1 MNSASVQILILCAV
15 HTEQINAQ
23 MLLQILRLQFAIYS
37 LLWGIHKIGEIKMFG
52 KGMYSIEDCIAFY
65 WKIDLVY
72 KQILYVGS
80 AQYLQGTQMDSLKV
94 ILYVVQF

>member
-1 MNSASVQILILCAV
+1 
-15 HTEQINAQ
+15 
-23 MLLQILRLQFAIYS
+23 MLLQILQLQFA
-37 LLWGIHKIGEIKMFG
+37 
-52 KGMYSIEDCIAFY
+52 MYSHLWEYIKLAKLRCREMYSRRLYIAFY